1 MGINNLDQ
9 DAIINLMERTNST
22 TFNLHTG
29 TDLAFALVV
38 FVSYFSA
45 FSSTPVTSLFLI
57 MVIIFLGIAYITNG
71 IYGFSY
77 VRKSPTNG
85 IKFIYFLSQFVIGG
99 LIIHYGRGAGFSAL
113 IMLPLVAHAVI
124 VLDQNWSLVATFGIL
139 VTYVIAVWSFSHD
152 LQSVWLGL
160 PVFFIG
166 QIVVSIFTQM
176 AVNENKARERLELLA
191 TELSDANRHLSE
203 YAEQVHELAI
213 AQERNRFAREIHDGL
228 GHYLTTINM
237 QISAASALVKS
248 DPGKSVDML
257 EKAKKMTSEALVDV
271 RNSVFSL
278 RKESIDLNDLHQRI
292 SQLVEESRNSG
303 IDVFLNVKGMPIP
316 LSPQANL
323 TIYRAAQETLNN
335 AHKHSQATRVDLQLD
350 YSQIGY
356 VQFVVIDN
364 GLGAEEIRNGFGL
377 IGIQERVRLL
387 NGEVKI
393 DNQPGKG
400 FEVRINLPVS

>member
-1 MGINNLDQ
+1 
-9 DAIINLMERTNST
+9 
-22 TFNLHTG
+22 
-29 TDLAFALVV
+29 
-38 FVSYFSA
+38 
-45 FSSTPVTSLFLI
+45 

-152 LQSVWLGL
+152 MQSVWLGL

-303 IDVFLNVKGMPIP
+303 IDVFLNVIGMPIP

-323 TIYRAAQETLNN
+323 TIYRTAQETLNN

>member
-1 MGINNLDQ
+1 
-9 DAIINLMERTNST
+9 MERTNST
-22 TFNLHTG
+22 TFNLRTG

-85 IKFIYFLSQFVIGG
+85 IKLIYFLSQLVISG

-176 AVNENKARERLELLA
+176 AVNENKARERLEILA

-203 YAEQVHELAI
+203 YAVQVHELAI

-237 QISAASALVKS
+237 QINAASALVKS

-257 EKAKKMTSEALVDV
+257 DKAKKMTSEALVDV
-271 RNSVFSL
+271 RNSVFAL
-278 RKESIDLNDLHQRI
+278 RKESIDLNDLHQRMT
-292 SQLVEESRNSG
+292 QLVEESRNSN
-303 IDVFLNVKGMPIP
+303 IDVNLNVIGTPIS

-323 TIYRAAQETLNN
+323 TIYRTAQETLNN

-377 IGIQERVRLL
+377 LGIQERVRLL
-387 NGEVKI
+387 NGEVSI

-400 FEVRINLPVS
+400 FEVRINLPAS

>member
-1 MGINNLDQ
+1 M
-9 DAIINLMERTNST
+9 NLMERTNST

-323 TIYRAAQETLNN
+323 TIYRTAQETLNN